1 VNTDPSVFRKA
12 RRLRRLSNGAY
23 LETNFS
29 ASAIHRLC
37 LQALEVVGV
46 GPDEWRVD
54 YVSLRS
60 DDSGE
65 DGEEAPSEIRQL
77 QLDLWTHVRQA
88 LLATGKFSTLRS
100 PQSRYW
106 YNISVGRSGF
116 WIALTA
122 NVVDGEVGVKV
133 LMNEDVAAAMDILR
147 REQAV
152 IEAEVGAP
160 LEWNPHP
167 EKKQKSIKLR
177 YAVKIADRESW
188 PAAVEWLTRYAVTMK
203 TAFGTRIAHLE
214 V

>member
-1 VNTDPSVFRKA
+1 M
-12 RRLRRLSNGAY
+12 
-23 LETNFS
+23 
-29 ASAIHRLC
+29 
-37 LQALEVVGV
+37 
-46 GPDEWRVD
+46 
-54 YVSLRS
+54 
-60 DDSGE
+60 
-65 DGEEAPSEIRQL
+65 RQ
-77 QLDLWTHVRQA
+77 T

-122 NVVDGEVGVKV
+122 NVMDGEVGVKL
-133 LMNEDVAAAMDILR
+133 LMNEDVATAMDIFR
-147 REQAV
+147 REQAA

-203 TAFGTRIAHLE
+203 AAFATRIAQLD